1 MKYLILPFLL
11 ILKLFFSF
19 EQLILV
25 VFWFSLFNR
34 HSNGRLI
41 KQELLKYFN
50 YRLQIIFDK
59 IISEIKF
66 EQIFLSI
73 LDDFKRTFFEG
84 INNIKFTN

>member
-50 YRLQIIFDK
+50 YRLQIIFEK
-59 IISEIKF
+59 IFIKIKLD
-66 EQIFLSI
+66 QIFLFI
-73 LDDFKRTFFEG
+73 LNILKRIIVEE
-84 INNIKFTN
+84 INLKFTN

>member
-41 KQELLKYFN
+41 KHELLKYFN